1 MELVEDGDQWV
12 TKLRS
17 TKLRITK
24 LKTREIWVLRAKRR
38 VDDEMFLNESD
49 ESENKRC
56 LNGSNERVGSN
67 VPR

>member
-1 MELVEDGDQWV
+1 M
-12 TKLRS
+12 
-17 TKLRITK
+17 
-24 LKTREIWVLRAKRR
+24 KTRETWVLRAKRR